1 LISPTVPPYEMGS
14 LRSHAV
20 TLGSAVTLLAVI
32 LAISNDAETAV
43 ALVAFCAVGYA
54 GRTAVRSS
62 DRFDRIRSSLGALG
76 PRARTAVGAVVTVAA
91 IAAVTSEAGDAL
103 LLTGVVAIGY
113 VGYRSGA
120 VLRGALYGAVL
131 GVGGGVSL
139 VVVLVVALGL
149 STALGVSGTQDL
161 LVKTLYAPWLV
172 GGLGLLWTLAATAF
186 GGVFGAAFGGA
197 GGAIARL
204 G

>member
-1 LISPTVPPYEMGS
+1 MGS
-14 LRSHAV
+14 LRSHV
-20 TLGSAVTLLAVI
+20 ITLVSALTLLAVI
-32 LAISNDAETAV
+32 LAVSNDAETVV

-76 PRARTAVGAVVTVAA
+76 PRARTAVGAVATVAV

-103 LLTGVVAIGY
+103 LFTGVVAIGY

-131 GVGGGVSL
+131 GVGGGVSF

-149 STALGVSGTQDL
+149 SMALGVSGTQGL

-172 GGLGLLWTLAATAF
+172 GGLGLLWTLAAAVF

-197 GGAIARL
+197 GGAVARL